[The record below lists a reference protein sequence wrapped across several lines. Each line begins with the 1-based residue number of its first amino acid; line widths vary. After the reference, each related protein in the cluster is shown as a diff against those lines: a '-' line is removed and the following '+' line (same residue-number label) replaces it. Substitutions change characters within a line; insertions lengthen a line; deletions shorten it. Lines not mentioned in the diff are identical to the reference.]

1 MEFRKDEPVISL
13 SGVSC
18 ASSDGALILDD
29 VDLQVRRGECLLLM
43 GRSGSGKTTITK
55 CINGLIPSFE
65 PSLVLE
71 GEVRVCGLDPSS
83 CEMHELAELVG
94 SVFQNPKSQF
104 FGVSTLI

>member
-1 MEFRKDEPVISL
+1 MEPRKDKLAISL

-18 ASSDGALILDD
+18 ISNDGDMLLDR
-29 VDLQVRRGECLLLM
+29 VDLRVKRGECLLLM

-65 PSLVLE
+65 PSLALE

-83 CEMHELAELVG
+83 
-94 SVFQNPKSQF
+94 
-104 FGVSTLI
+104 